1 MAGSG
6 RGAKAA
12 HWLRLVLHMPWWRK
26 VEFAVVVSLAAAS
39 EVAVRVLTLP
49 RAARLFAVHLG
60 SGSEPQMAPE
70 CSSTATLPPWAVR
83 RLAVVQAVMRHW
95 PIDGVCLRESLVAG
109 QRLRRLDPVMKVG
122 VKRGAAGVTAHAWL
136 QIDGIDLDPAAIE
149 FGELVLSGR

>member
-1 MAGSG
+1 
-6 RGAKAA
+6 
-12 HWLRLVLHMPWWRK
+12 
-26 VEFAVVVSLAAAS
+26 
-39 EVAVRVLTLP
+39 
-49 RAARLFAVHLG
+49 
-60 SGSEPQMAPE
+60 MAPE
-70 CSSTATLPPWAVR
+70 CSSTATLPLWAVR

-122 VKRGAAGVTAHAWL
+122 VKRGAAGVMAHAWL